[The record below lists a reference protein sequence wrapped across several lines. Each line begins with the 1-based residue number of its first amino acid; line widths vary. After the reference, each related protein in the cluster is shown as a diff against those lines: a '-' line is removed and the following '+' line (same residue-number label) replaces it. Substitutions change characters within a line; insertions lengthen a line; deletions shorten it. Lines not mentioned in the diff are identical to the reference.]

1 MKGLFSKDI
10 LIGIGAALGFA
21 AIGVGGK
28 MAYDKNKEEEDK
40 SGESVLKY
48 QDIDTKDSIILR
60 LDKQQSLKPKIIN
73 DDDEFDNN
81 YIKANSFINDEEDE
95 EEKVKSF
102 ICPINKKIMD
112 DPVITPYGTTYER
125 SAILNWIEKNKT
137 DYNSN
142 KKLTADMLVT
152 NYVLKASLEEYK
164 ESANLKDIKNK
175 Q

>member
-1 MKGLFSKDI
+1 M
-10 LIGIGAALGFA
+10 
-21 AIGVGGK
+21 
-28 MAYDKNKEEEDK
+28 E
-40 SGESVLKY
+40 
-48 QDIDTKDSIILR
+48 
-60 LDKQQSLKPKIIN
+60 
-73 DDDEFDNN
+73 
-81 YIKANSFINDEEDE
+81 
-95 EEKVKSF
+95 
-102 ICPINKKIMD
+102 

-152 NYVLKASLEEYK
+152 NYVLKASLQEYK